1 MLILSYLV
9 QFGLVRFGDL
19 KTMKIT
25 AIIVNYNT
33 SNVVGACIDS
43 LLMQEAV
50 ESEIIVVDN
59 ASKDNSKAMLETY
72 ADKVRLLGNEEN
84 VGFGKAC
91 NQAFKVA
98 QGEYIYLI
106 NPDVELTEPTDFQ
119 KLITR
124 LEAHPEIGFIGTNLQ
139 GETTAAA
146 TSYPGQKH
154 IKQDFEALPGGI
166 AWLPCTSAF
175 VSRSVYEKV
184 AGFDEDFF
192 VYG

>member
-1 MLILSYLV
+1 
-9 QFGLVRFGDL
+9 
-19 KTMKIT
+19 MKIT

-98 QGEYIYLI
+98 QGE
-106 NPDVELTEPTDFQ
+106 
-119 KLITR
+119 
-124 LEAHPEIGFIGTNLQ
+124 
-139 GETTAAA
+139 
-146 TSYPGQKH
+146 
-154 IKQDFEALPGGI
+154 
-166 AWLPCTSAF
+166 
-175 VSRSVYEKV
+175 
-184 AGFDEDFF
+184 
-192 VYG
+192 